1 MSNLGPSKDKF
12 GTFWGV
18 QGPPCSPSWL
28 RLCCLLILKFYWLN
42 FGCFHKCTGM
52 QSTPPPTQAIFK
64 SRFIRVKMRI
74 WNYLVSDFGF
84 CSKPE
89 PESVVAFKVSKSHIT
104 LTYVNMTLIWI
115 WHIDAYIESTFNSEM
130 FPKIS
135 WATINF
141 HLWFSSVRQE
151 MDDMPVSPN
160 NRERVVEI
168 DKSLSSSEISCLV
181 LFKLSGFKAH
191 MLRFNEMFDFN

>member
-1 MSNLGPSKDKF
+1 
-12 GTFWGV
+12 
-18 QGPPCSPSWL
+18 
-28 RLCCLLILKFYWLN
+28 
-42 FGCFHKCTGM
+42 
-52 QSTPPPTQAIFK
+52 
-64 SRFIRVKMRI
+64 
-74 WNYLVSDFGF
+74 
-84 CSKPE
+84 
-89 PESVVAFKVSKSHIT
+89 
-104 LTYVNMTLIWI
+104 
-115 WHIDAYIESTFNSEM
+115 M